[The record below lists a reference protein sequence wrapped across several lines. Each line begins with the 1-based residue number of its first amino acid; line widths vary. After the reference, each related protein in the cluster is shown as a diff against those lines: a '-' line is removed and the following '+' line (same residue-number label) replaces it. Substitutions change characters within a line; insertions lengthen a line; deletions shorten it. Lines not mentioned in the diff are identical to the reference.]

1 MCFRTTYHARWPKDK
16 IVHQQPGLLGESGQ
30 VLFLVDFEESGK
42 RRQDVVHGAGSE
54 AREENDKKGN
64 QTGIVRSGSIFARLC
79 VVVREMEEL
88 GRVYSGFGN
97 AGVGQEKK
105 SEQVD

>member
-1 MCFRTTYHARWPKDK
+1 MRFGTTYHARWPKDK

-30 VLFLVDFEESGK
+30 VLFLVDFEEAAK
-42 RRQDVVHGAGSE
+42 RRQDVVHGAGSK
-54 AREENDKKGN
+54 ASEEDDKKGN
-64 QTGIVRSGSIFARLC
+64 QTGIVRSGSIFARLW

-105 SEQVD
+105 SEQVE